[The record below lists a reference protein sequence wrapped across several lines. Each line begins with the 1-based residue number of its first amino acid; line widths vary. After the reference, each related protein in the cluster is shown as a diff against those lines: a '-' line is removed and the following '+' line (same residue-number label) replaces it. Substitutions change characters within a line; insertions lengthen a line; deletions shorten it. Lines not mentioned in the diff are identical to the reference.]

1 MSMEWNGFSTLQQ
14 KLENLEKKVSNEV
27 VDKALDEGSKILL
40 NGQKETVPVLTGNL
54 LQSLGVFDKKGS
66 GANKKVDIGIAHNK
80 DRSATYGYYQN
91 YGTEKMG
98 GNGWIQKAWEAKIGE
113 ASSKI
118 KEVLKESLKTNGV

>member
-14 KLENLEKKVSNEV
+14 KLSNLEKKVSNEV

-40 NGQKETVPVLTGNL
+40 NGQKETVPILTGNL
-54 LQSLGVFDKKGS
+54 LQSLGVFDKRGS
-66 GANKKVDIGIAHNK
+66 GANKKVDVGIAHNK

-118 KEVLKESLKTNGV
+118 KEVLKESLKK

>member
-27 VDKALDEGSKILL
+27 VDKALDGGSEVLL

-91 YGTEKMG
+91 YGTEKMA
-98 GNGWIQKAWEAKIGE
+98 GNGWMQKAWNMKIGE
-113 ASSKI
+113 ASTKI
-118 KEVLKESLKTNGV
+118 KEILRESLKNR